1 MTDPFDQ
8 SLHHVLERL
17 KRSVEEL
24 NHPANLDGLLAA
36 HFDVNSRLGREIGW
50 RVYCDP
56 LVWARQNEV
65 NLHQEAPSLAIF
77 GCLLSEQACRL
88 GKVDDQAAGVFKS
101 NLARLQQRQD
111 VFSLPNSWAL
121 QADVVLGI
129 TLGIK
134 AVSDPSSVTWMQGLL
149 EEGFNRQDIP
159 LLPRLIYSYA
169 SALLGGS
176 LLHQTRSNIM
186 VEPSKC
192 SIAELVL
199 AIWLAK
205 RDILEVES
213 WDRGEWLNDV
223 HPKLVSRLIAEA
235 PYEAKDY
242 KAAIMWEVVCSYI
255 EARSRYPTLDL
266 VSALLQNFPAAMER
280 WRSKWIVEDE
290 YDVQSL
296 LWLMLR
302 TSFDELRYE
311 ENLPKLGRSGER
323 YDIGIPQLGLI
334 VEAKYARKASDFQK
348 IVDDIGKDSVQLQ
361 PQSTFTSIIV
371 FVYDESCSVEQHDWA
386 RRTLE
391 SIASVKRAIIV
402 CAPSTCRL
410 QRQNPKP
417 G

>member
-8 SLHHVLERL
+8 SLHHVLDRL

-36 HFDVNSRLGREIGW
+36 HFDANSRLEREIGW

-56 LVWARQNEV
+56 AVWARQNEV
-65 NLHQEAPSLAIF
+65 NLHQEAPSLAVF
-77 GCLLSEQACRL
+77 GCLLSEQARRL
-88 GKVDDQAAGVFKS
+88 GNVDNQAAEAFRS

-111 VFSLPNSWAL
+111 IFSSPNSWAL

-134 AVSDPSSVTWMQGLL
+134 AVSDPSLVTWMQDLL
-149 EEGFNRQDIP
+149 EEGFNRQDTP

-169 SALLGGS
+169 SALLGDS
-176 LLHQTRSNIM
+176 IPHQTRSNIM

-192 SIAELVL
+192 SVAELAL

-205 RDILEVES
+205 RDILEVEGQ
-213 WDRGEWLNDV
+213 DKAEWLNDA
-223 HPKLVSRLIAEA
+223 HSKLVSRLIAEA
-235 PYEAKDY
+235 SYESKDY
-242 KAAIMWEVVCSYI
+242 KAAIMWEVVSSYI
-255 EARSRYPTLDL
+255 ETRSRYPTLDL
-266 VSALLQNFPAAMER
+266 VSALLRNFPAAMER
-280 WRSKWIVEDE
+280 WRSEWIVEDE
-290 YDVQSL
+290 YGVQSL
-296 LWLMLR
+296 LWLILR
-302 TSFDELRYE
+302 TSFDDLRYE

-334 VEAKYARKASDFQK
+334 VEAKYVRKASDFQK
-348 IVDDIGKDSVQLQ
+348 IVGDIGKDSAQLQ

-386 RRTLE
+386 RQTLE
-391 SIASVKRAIIV
+391 SIALVKRAIIV
-402 CAPSTCRL
+402 CAPSTCRP
-410 QRQNPKP
+410 QRRNPKP
-417 G
+417 E